1 MQIKLLNKGN
11 NMKCPHCGEKIMNE
25 IPEEA
30 EDMLEDSGI
39 KGNLLDDLIS
49 SVGSDDVGQ
58 KLEIIIAKKKKKP
71 ELETEEM

>member
-1 MQIKLLNKGN
+1 
-11 NMKCPHCGEKIMNE
+11 MKCPHCGEKIINE
-25 IPEEA
+25 MPEDAQE
-30 EDMLEDSGI
+30 MLDETGI

-71 ELETEEM
+71 ELEMDMD